1 MRLLLLAL
9 LVILVRL
16 GPAEAC
22 SQSSGTVTYV
32 IRDETKDEV
41 GRLVMTFACGG
52 DDLIVETQMEG
63 EVKFLMMPFKRSAR
77 YHEVWRGERL
87 IAFDSYVLEQNE
99 IYEVKARAE
108 GEHTV
113 IEGRRGRIEAPANV
127 VPNLPWNFAV
137 LERSLLF
144 NVQRGKLQH
153 VRVISAGE
161 ETIIA
166 GGRAVRAQKY
176 SVTGDLERELWY
188 DRRGNWLQWRFV
200 FEKKVIT
207 LTRQ

>member
-77 YHEVWRGERL
+77 YHEVWRGEGRDRFRQL
-87 IAFDSYVLEQNE
+87 RLEQNE

-144 NVQRGKLQH
+144 DVQRGKLQH

-161 ETIIA
+161 ETTSLAA
-166 GGRAVRAQKY
+166 GRSGRKNIPLQAISNAN
-176 SVTGDLERELWY
+176 SGTTAAGIGCSGGSCS
-188 DRRGNWLQWRFV
+188 RRR
-200 FEKKVIT
+200 
-207 LTRQ
+207 